1 MTILQWVVFIFCAV
15 MLVVVLGLG
24 YWDGVRLRNQR
35 DEAWREY
42 VKALVDICARQQEL
56 ITLLKEREVLSGRAK
71 AVEKEG

>member
-1 MTILQWVVFIFCAV
+1 MTILQWVVLIFCAM

>member
-1 MTILQWVVFIFCAV
+1 MTILQWVVLIFCAV